1 MISSLDLAGADLF
14 TLYEITLLNDVP
26 LKLVLKMSLAPVYH
40 EE

>member
-1 MISSLDLAGADLF
+1 MTSSLDLAGADLF
-14 TLYEITLLNDVP
+14 TLYEITLLNGVP